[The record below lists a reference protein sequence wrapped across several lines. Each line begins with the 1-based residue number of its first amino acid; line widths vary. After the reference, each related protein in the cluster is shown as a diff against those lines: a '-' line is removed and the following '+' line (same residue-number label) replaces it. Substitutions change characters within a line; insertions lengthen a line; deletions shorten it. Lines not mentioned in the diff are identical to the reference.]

1 MKKILFFVISF
12 MLLFMVVSPVTALA
26 AEVADEVTGG
36 EATYHDIFTR
46 IWEFVETNKTEVISA
61 AGSGVVLVFSMITK
75 AFNKKK
81 NKELID
87 ALAVIGGDAAGTAK
101 SQTSVIGAV
110 NTMAQ
115 GYNEMRAA
123 YEKYEAVEDDRNR
136 LVGACLVTTTALVEM
151 MNAIHV
157 HNKNLPQGVK
167 DLIVL
172 QYANTQKALG
182 DDELLRKVVESVR
195 GQINDV
201 GKTEEAVTEDEK
213 QD

>member
-1 MKKILFFVISF
+1 MKKVITFIMLFVALFLVI
-12 MLLFMVVSPVTALA
+12 SPVTAFA
-26 AEVADEVTGG
+26 AEFGG
-36 EATYHDIFTR
+36 EVAAGESSYHDIFTR
-46 IWEFVETNKTEVISA
+46 IYEFVEVNKTEVISA
-61 AGSGVVLVFSMITK
+61 FGSGILLVFNMITK
-75 AFNKKK
+75 SSNNKK
-81 NKELID
+81 NKELND
-87 ALAVIGGDAAGTAK
+87 ALKIIGGDAAGTAK

-123 YEKYEAVEDDRNR
+123 YEKYEAVEDDRNK
-136 LVGACLVTTTALVEM
+136 LVGACLVTNTALLEM
-151 MNAIHV
+151 LNTVYV

-172 QYANTQKALG
+172 QYVNCQKALG
-182 DDELLRKVVESVR
+182 DDELFKKVVDSVR
-195 GQINDV
+195 AQINDA